1 MPLGCIQVHREPE
14 HLGGTQWLHRH
25 GVGTPPNR
33 RGRDQDSNAGLN
45 PKLPQSLILTF
56 AFQYHFVE
64 WGCSTRVETIL
75 ISNLVL
81 SMEKVEGGRQGPE
94 PHSACGERAH
104 LTSER
109 HFCICLDSLNTE
121 VNIPKACFLSGLL
134 ESADS
139 FLRGWRGRGKQK
151 KRKTNVPS

>member
-1 MPLGCIQVHREPE
+1 MC
-14 HLGGTQWLHRH
+14 HLGAFSYTESWSIWGEHNGLHRH
-25 GVGTPPNR
+25 GVGTPPTR
-33 RGRDQDSNAGLN
+33 RGSDQNSNAGLN
-45 PKLPQSLILTF
+45 LKLPQSLILTTF

-64 WGCSTRVETIL
+64 WGCSTRVKTIF

-81 SMEKVEGGRQGPE
+81 SMEKVEGGQQGPE

-104 LTSER
+104 LTSKP
-109 HFCICLDSLNTE
+109 HFCICLGSVKNTE

-139 FLRGWRGRGKQK
+139 FLRGWRGRGIGWK
-151 KRKTNVPS
+151 